1 MRELVENIA
10 KMLVDHPEDVEVRA
24 VEGSQVIVV
33 ELQTHPDDLG
43 KVIGRDG
50 RTAQAIRTLF
60 VATGIRLCKRFKLEI
75 LDGKTRCSALSP
87 LVSA

>member
-10 KMLVDHPEDVEVRA
+10 KTLVDHPEDVEVRA
-24 VEGSQVIVV
+24 VEGAHVIVL

-50 RTAQAIRTLF
+50 RTAQAIRTLL
-60 VATGIRLCKRFKLEI
+60 VATGLRLHKRFKLEI
-75 LDGKTRCSALSP
+75 LDGKPAAQPSTR
-87 LVSA
+87 